1 MAIAEVQPKFLATA
15 LLDIS
20 ATSCVVKRS
29 TLMTTE
35 DLRKGRS
42 EYVIGCSR
50 PDHASGCGG
59 GIMPTDRIDMT
70 RAFHVAP

>member
-1 MAIAEVQPKFLATA
+1 MAIDEVQPKFLATA
-15 LLDIS
+15 LLDIP
-20 ATSCVVKRS
+20 ATSCVVKCS

-50 PDHASGCGG
+50 PNRAGGCGG
-59 GIMPTDRIDMT
+59 RIMPTDRIDMT